1 MRVNQLVFIDEFGA
15 ATNMTRT
22 RAKSLRGKR
31 VVCYAPHCYAPH
43 GHWKILSTIAAM
55 TARGMVCCGTFAG
68 ATDTF
73 IGFITEL
80 AKVIEPGQVVVM
92 DNLSAHRSSMIDELI
107 EAAGGYVLRLPPY
120 SPDLNPIEMAISK
133 VKSLLRKAERRT
145 VETLQ
150 PMIGQAL
157 SSITAKDALG
167 YITHCG
173 YTDRIK

>member
-1 MRVNQLVFIDEFGA
+1 
-15 ATNMTRT
+15 MT
-22 RAKSLRGKR
+22 
-31 VVCYAPHCYAPH
+31 
-43 GHWKILSTIAAM
+43 I
-55 TARGMVCCGTFAG
+55 RGMACSGTFDG
-68 ATDTF
+68 GTDTDTF

-92 DNLSAHRSSMIDELI
+92 DNLSAHRSPKIDELI

-133 VKSLLRKAERRT
+133 VKSLLRKAESRT

-150 PMIGQAL
+150 PMIGRAL
-157 SSITAKDALG
+157 SSITAQDALG

-173 YTDRIK
+173 YADRSK